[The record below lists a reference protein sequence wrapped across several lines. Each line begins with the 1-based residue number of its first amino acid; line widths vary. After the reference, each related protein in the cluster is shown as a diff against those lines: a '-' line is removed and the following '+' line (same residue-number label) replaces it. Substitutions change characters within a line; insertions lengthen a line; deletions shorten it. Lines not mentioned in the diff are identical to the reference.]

1 MNEDDLVENDVFM
14 SVVTWL
20 LQYGLVIIG
29 AAITLAGVLAWSGRW
44 RSWARQKTYGM
55 LTRVPTRYTLG
66 LAFLGPG
73 IIFISLG
80 IFADLGIIPGSDDV
94 YDVIGAALIFVSL
107 IGVFWWPAALTP
119 RWYRDWLT
127 WGGPQETDPWPTD
140 KERAEG
146 RR

>member
-1 MNEDDLVENDVFM
+1 MNEDDLLENDVFM

-44 RSWARQKTYGM
+44 RSWARQKSYGM
-55 LTRVPTRYTLG
+55 FTRVPTRYTLG

-107 IGVFWWPAALTP
+107 IGVFWWPVALTP
-119 RWYRDWLT
+119 RWYRDWLN

>member
-1 MNEDDLVENDVFM
+1 MNEDDLLENAVFM

-44 RSWARQKTYGM
+44 RSWARQKSYGV

-94 YDVIGAALIFVSL
+94 YDVIGAALILVSL
-107 IGVFWWPAALTP
+107 MGVFWWPVALTP
-119 RWYRDWLT
+119 RWYREWLS
-127 WGGPQETDPWPTD
+127 WGGPLETGPWPSTSR
-140 KERAEG
+140 RA
-146 RR
+146 

>member
-1 MNEDDLVENDVFM
+1 MNEGDLVENDVFM

-29 AAITLAGVLAWSGRW
+29 AAVTLAGVLAWSGRW
-44 RSWARQKTYGM
+44 RSWARPKGYGV

-66 LAFLGPG
+66 LVFLGPG

-80 IFADLGIIPGSDDV
+80 VFADLGIVPGTDEV
-94 YDVIGAALIFVSL
+94 YDAIGAALIFVSL
-107 IGVFWWPAALTP
+107 IGVFWWPASLTP
-119 RWYRDWLT
+119 RWYRDWLA
-127 WGGPQETDPWPTD
+127 WGGPLETDPWPTD
-140 KERAEG
+140 RERVEG

>member
-1 MNEDDLVENDVFM
+1 MNEGDLVENDVFM
-14 SVVTWL
+14 SVVTWM

-29 AAITLAGVLAWSGRW
+29 AAVTLAGLLAWSGRW
-44 RSWARQKTYGM
+44 RSWARPKGYGA

-80 IFADLGIIPGSDDV
+80 IFADLGILPGSDDV
-94 YDVIGAALIFVSL
+94 YDAIGAALIFVSL
-107 IGVFWWPAALTP
+107 IGVFWWPVALTP
-119 RWYRDWLT
+119 RWYRDWLA
-127 WGGPQETDPWPTD
+127 WGGPLDTDPWPTD
-140 KERAEG
+140 RERAEG

>member
-1 MNEDDLVENDVFM
+1 MNEDDLVENDAFM

-20 LQYGLVIIG
+20 LQYGLILLG
-29 AAITLAGVLAWSGRW
+29 AAITIAGVLAWSGRW
-44 RSWARQKTYGM
+44 RSWARPKNFGA

-80 IFADLGIIPGSDDV
+80 ILADLGIVPGSDGV
-94 YDVIGAALIFVSL
+94 YDVIGAALILVSL

-119 RWYRDWLT
+119 RWYRDWLA
-127 WGGPQETDPWPTD
+127 WGGPLETDPWPD
-140 KERAEG
+140 DRERAEG